1 MWVCVSNS
9 DSLSRWQATRTE
21 AELEFRA
28 ADYRAGR
35 TTISPGEME
44 WGGAFF
50 GLYSE
55 GGRRSFPPGYCG
67 GRGVGRKKQNE
78 E

>member
-1 MWVCVSNS
+1 MCVSNS
-9 DSLSRWQATRTE
+9 DVLSRWQAIRAK
-21 AELEFRA
+21 AELEFCE

-44 WGGAFF
+44 WGAFF

-55 GGRRSFPPGYCG
+55 GGRRNFPPGYCG
-67 GRGVGRKKQNE
+67 GG
-78 E
+78 